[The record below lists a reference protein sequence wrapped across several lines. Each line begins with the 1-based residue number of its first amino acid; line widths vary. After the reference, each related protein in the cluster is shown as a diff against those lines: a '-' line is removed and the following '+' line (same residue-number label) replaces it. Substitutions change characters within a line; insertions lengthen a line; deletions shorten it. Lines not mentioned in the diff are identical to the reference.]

1 MAIYKYKAKNGPHD
15 VVTGSVEA
23 LSENEAIDKIS
34 RMGYLPLRVEEEES
48 GKRERRPASRI
59 FGRVRSRELTIF
71 SRQLASLLKSGVP
84 ILNALNIIAEQTEN
98 AFFRYILED
107 LHNAVREGSGLSSVL
122 SRYPRTFSP
131 LYIAIVR
138 SGEDSGSLPEVLTRI
153 ADYRAKQDEMV
164 SRFRMAMAYPILMLI
179 VGISTITFMLAFV
192 IPRLTRLF
200 DNMGQSLPMPT
211 RVLIYISDGIRHYWA
226 WIILV
231 VGIIVFLIQKELD
244 TKSGKRFFSH
254 LKLRLPF
261 YGAFTLKAE
270 LARFCRTLEF
280 LVRSGIPILKALD
293 ISIPVLEN
301 DIIKDQLMQSHK
313 ELEEG
318 GSFGRSLKGSK
329 IFPLF
334 MTNLIVIGEESGRL
348 DEALSEI
355 ATSYERD
362 TDETMKNMSSL
373 LEPVMILVMGLAVGF
388 IVIAMLLPVFE
399 INAAIR

>member
-34 RMGYLPLRVEEEES
+34 RMGYLPLRVEEEEA

-98 AFFRYILED
+98 AFFRYILDD

-122 SRYPRTFSP
+122 SRYPRIFSP

-179 VGISTITFMLAFV
+179 VGISTIAFMLAFV
-192 IPRLTRLF
+192 IPRLMRLF

-211 RVLIYISDGIRHYWA
+211 RVLIYISNGIRHYWA

-254 LKLRLPF
+254 LKLRLPL
-261 YGAFTLKAE
+261 YGAFTLRAD

-293 ISIPVLEN
+293 IAIPVLEN